1 MSEGIIALLSAGFGS
16 GIMAIILAWLNRK
29 WAKQDKQD
37 DRMDAVVD
45 ALKEIMIDRV
55 RWLGKRYIAEHGI
68 SLEDKESIEGMFKA
82 YKSLGGNGHLDTVM
96 DEVERLPV
104 RSVR

>member
-1 MSEGIIALLSAGFGS
+1 MDIIIALLSAGLGS
-16 GIMAIILAWLNRK
+16 GMMAILLAWLNRR
-29 WAKQDKQD
+29 WARQDKQD

-55 RWLGKRYIAEHGI
+55 RYLGKRYISEKGI

-82 YKSLGGNGHLDTVM
+82 YKALGGNGHLDTVM

-104 RSVR
+104 RSGR

>member
-1 MSEGIIALLSAGFGS
+1 MDIVIALLSAGLGS
-16 GIMAIILAWLNRK
+16 GMMAIVLAYLQRK
-29 WAKQDKQD
+29 WNKADKKD
-37 DRMDAVVD
+37 ERMDAVVD

-55 RWLGKRYIAEHGI
+55 RYLGKRYISEQGI

-82 YKSLGGNGHLDTVM
+82 YKALGGNGHLDTVM

-104 RSVR
+104 RSGR